1 MKLLI
6 CILLIS
12 PINPLSA
19 KSQQNEQV
27 DFWGYTLIEYQQ
39 PIKISQN
46 QYEPYYKQVEE
57 TNYPYGRIILTK
69 NTFTIKWINGE
80 DWVAKIQKK
89 ETKDE
94 IDSFFKAFKKIIYT
108 GKWIEDNVD
117 CELEITLTETM
128 GCMTVLKSKRVVDEN
143 FKINTYKKFF
153 RFHAEGN
160 CFEEAK
166 LHIAIRNAA
175 KPALLPVSM
184 ATRVLRKAIRN
195 AAKPAPDSSK
205 NLNNRKII
213 YQEPLVLDSYK
224 KVKLVFNICVDKS
237 GNIIIANYNRLS
249 TTADLDLIKQVK
261 TKLLLYKYNADENAP
276 EKQCG
281 TITLQTTN

>member
-175 KPALLPVSM
+175 KPA
-184 ATRVLRKAIRN
+184 
-195 AAKPAPDSSK
+195 PDSSK